1 MPLSSHHLSS
11 HRRAC
16 SLIAVMGLA
25 LPTLVFSGAAHAQP
39 ADSPAAKPTPQT
51 VPGMRQ
57 LSPEEVEKLKLRK
70 KDDQTAKEKEEK
82 AAAAAQQAPGAVE
95 LPKAIEMSETSF
107 DWGNI
112 SDTDPVSHTFK
123 VKNITEKTIKI
134 AVAASCGC
142 TVGKLE
148 KDVLEPNEQVDVTA
162 SFNPQG
168 RNGPQTKTL
177 TITVVEPQG
186 VYAQQTNTL
195 TSNVKAMVTLEPQKV
210 FLNEV
215 DHREGQQSKLTVI
228 ARKPGFQVTGVETG
242 SEFIKA
248 KVGEVQE
255 VEENGEKLTKV
266 TIDLDVGKGA
276 PIGSMNGQLTLK
288 TNDEKAKP
296 INAFV
301 GADVIGDIRATPPS
315 TMMRASAPGA
325 AISAQI
331 KLDTRSSKP
340 FRIMSIDV
348 EGRNDL
354 KLVTDFASGE
364 NNQGY
369 TITLSGVAP
378 DQPGLV
384 QGAVVIAT
392 DSQGGE
398 SIKVPWT
405 LTVPRAAQP
414 KPANAPA
421 APAALT
427 PAAPATAP
435 TAPAAP
441 SKPAAPADA
450 PLSPTKPK

>member
-1 MPLSSHHLSS
+1 MLVSS
-11 HRRAC
+11 HRRART
-16 SLIAVMGLA
+16 LLAAIGLA
-25 LPTLVFSGAAHAQP
+25 LPLLGVSTAAYADP
-39 ADSPAAKPTPQT
+39 ADKPAPQT

-57 LSPEEVEKLKLRK
+57 LTPEEVEKLRQRK
-70 KDDQTAKEKEEK
+70 KDGLSKEDMEK
-82 AAAAAQQAPGAVE
+82 AAAAQAEKKAAGAVE
-95 LPKAIEMSETSF
+95 LPKAIELSESSF

-123 VKNITEKTIKI
+123 VKNITDKTIKI

-215 DHREGQQSKLTVI
+215 DHREGQQSKLTVV

-276 PIGSMNGQLTLK
+276 PIGSMNGQLTIK
-288 TNDEKAKP
+288 TNDEKGKP

-325 AISAQI
+325 VISAQI

-340 FRIMSIDV
+340 FRIASIDI
-348 EGRNDL
+348 EGRSDL
-354 KLVTDFASGE
+354 KLVTDFSSGE

-421 APAALT
+421 APTAAAPAAPGAAPVAPAKV
-427 PAAPATAP
+427 PAAPA
-435 TAPAAP
+435 APAKP
-441 SKPAAPADA
+441 SPADA
-450 PLSPTKPK
+450 PISPTKPK